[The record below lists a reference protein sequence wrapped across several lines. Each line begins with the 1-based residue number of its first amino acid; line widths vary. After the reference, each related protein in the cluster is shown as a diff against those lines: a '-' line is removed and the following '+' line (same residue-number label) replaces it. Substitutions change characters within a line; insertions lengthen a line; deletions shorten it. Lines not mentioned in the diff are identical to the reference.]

1 MLKFIP
7 VFLLILSNLTIK
19 AQNNMANKVPYTP
32 SLKVGEM
39 VFISGQVGIN
49 PVTSQLSDSTFE
61 AEIKQV
67 MKNLKGQLD
76 IYNLTFDDL
85 ISTII
90 YLKDMKN
97 YAILNEIYG
106 SYFKHRYPTRTCIAV
121 SDLPANASV
130 EISGIAH
137 FKISQ

>member
-19 AQNNMANKVPYTP
+19 AQNTMANKVPFTP
-32 SLKVGEM
+32 SLKVDEL

-49 PVTSQLSDSTFE
+49 PATSQLSDSTFE
-61 AEIKQV
+61 AEVKQV
-67 MKNLKGQLD
+67 MENLKAQLD

-97 YAILNEIYG
+97 YNKLNEIYG
-106 SYFKHRYPTRTCIAV
+106 SYFKNRFPTRTCIAV
-121 SDLPANASV
+121 ADLPANASV
-130 EISGIAH
+130 EISGIAQY
-137 FKISQ
+137 KIKK

>member
-7 VFLLILSNLTIK
+7 VFLLILNSLTIK
-19 AQNNMANKVPYTP
+19 AQNTMANKVPFTP

-49 PVTSQLSDSTFE
+49 PTTSQLSDSTFE
-61 AEIKQV
+61 AEVKQV
-67 MKNLKGQLD
+67 MENLKVQLE
-76 IYNLTFDDL
+76 IYNLTFEDL

-97 YAILNEIYG
+97 YSNLNEIYG
-106 SYFKHRYPTRTCIAV
+106 SYFKNRYPTRTCIAV
-121 SDLPANASV
+121 TDLPANASV

-137 FKISQ
+137 FKDKK